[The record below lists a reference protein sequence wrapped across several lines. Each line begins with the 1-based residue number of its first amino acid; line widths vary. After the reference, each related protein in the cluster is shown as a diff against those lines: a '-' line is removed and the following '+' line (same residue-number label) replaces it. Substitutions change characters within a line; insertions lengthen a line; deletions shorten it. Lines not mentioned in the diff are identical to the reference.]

1 MLGTQPLVGGLP
13 AHCGSSVVSV
23 GRLLN
28 HDQQNEVL
36 GRCSWLLFVQAQNH
50 QQSDTVLVKVEFTKG
65 RDADA
70 FKSCFDPN
78 DSYIVNPTRRGL
90 QETMDQVCWW
100 RLMAEETRTQG
111 DQFAS
116 ADAKETM
123 AQVAMS
129 YDRLADDLE
138 RRLANPRYRNG
149 LVVG

>member
-1 MLGTQPLVGGLP
+1 MRSWVD
-13 AHCGSSVVSV
+13 AHGCSSF
-23 GRLLN
+23 RLK
-28 HDQQNEVL
+28 
-36 GRCSWLLFVQAQNH
+36 NH

-70 FKSCFDPN
+70 FKSRFDPN
-78 DSYIVNPTRRGL
+78 DSYVVNPARRGL

-111 DQFAS
+111 DQFAL

>member
-1 MLGTQPLVGGLP
+1 MVLRLSQSADFSITINKMRSWVD
-13 AHCGSSVVSV
+13 AHGCSSF
-23 GRLLN
+23 RLK
-28 HDQQNEVL
+28 
-36 GRCSWLLFVQAQNH
+36 NH

-70 FKSCFDPN
+70 FKSRFDPN
-78 DSYIVNPTRRGL
+78 DSYVVNPARRGL

-111 DQFAS
+111 DQFAL